1 MEISK
6 QQDQKSGSLHETVTA
21 HPLILGRLE
30 AAKPPHLAILEA
42 VVVFVYKPHLLSRK
56 HLDYGSKHWV

>member
-42 VVVFVYKPHLLSRK
+42 VVVFVYKPH
-56 HLDYGSKHWV
+56 